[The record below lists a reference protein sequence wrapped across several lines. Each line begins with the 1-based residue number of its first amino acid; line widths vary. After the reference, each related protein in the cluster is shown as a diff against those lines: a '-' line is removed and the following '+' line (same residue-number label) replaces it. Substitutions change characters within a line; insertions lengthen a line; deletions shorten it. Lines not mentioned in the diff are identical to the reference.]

1 MEPQEVSILLLGDAD
16 VGKTTF
22 LSILCFSSD
31 AWHPYH
37 DLTDFPS
44 RLALG
49 PTSSSSALPVLRDLD
64 QPFTFELRGRTRP
77 YTLEFYDTSSP
88 TSYTLLR
95 PNLILLCFSIP
106 SRDSLM
112 SLKGQWKNIVETHF
126 NYDESIPVIVL
137 GLQRDLRRENVDGMV
152 FPQEALRVAAEMR
165 CDRYCECS
173 AVTGELCA
181 EVWEDIVRTA
191 VATTTNDG
199 GRSEPPSC
207 IAM

>member
-1 MEPQEVSILLLGDAD
+1 MESQQVSILLLGDAD

-22 LSILCFSSD
+22 LS
-31 AWHPYH
+31 
-37 DLTDFPS
+37 

-49 PTSSSSALPVLRDLD
+49 PKNATSPLPALRDLD
-64 QPFTFELRGRTRP
+64 QPFTFELRGRKRP

-106 SRDSLM
+106 SRDSLN
-112 SLKGQWKNIVETHF
+112 SLKGQWKHIVETHF

-137 GLQRDLRRENVDGMV
+137 GLQRDLRRENVEGMV
-152 FPQEALRVAAEMR
+152 FAQEALRVAAEMR

-181 EVWEDIVRTA
+181 EVWEDIVKTA
-191 VATTTNDG
+191 VATTTEEG
-199 GRSEPPSC
+199 GKSEPPPC
-207 IAM
+207 ILM

>member
-1 MEPQEVSILLLGDAD
+1 MEPQQVSILLLGDAD

-22 LSILCFSSD
+22 LS
-31 AWHPYH
+31 
-37 DLTDFPS
+37 

-49 PTSSSSALPVLRDLD
+49 PNNTTSSLPALRDLD

-88 TSYTLLR
+88 ESYTLLR
-95 PNLILLCFSIP
+95 PNLILLCFSIT
-106 SRDSLM
+106 SQESLN
-112 SLKGQWKNIVETHF
+112 SLKGRWKHIVETHF

-137 GLQRDLRRENVDGMV
+137 GLQRDLRRDNVQGMV

-181 EVWEDIVRTA
+181 EVWEDIVKTA
-191 VATTTNDG
+191 VATASAQG
-199 GRSEPPSC
+199 GRSEPPAC
-207 IAM
+207 TIM

>member
-1 MEPQEVSILLLGDAD
+1 NMDPQDVSILLLGDAD

-22 LSILCFSSD
+22 LS
-31 AWHPYH
+31 
-37 DLTDFPS
+37 

-49 PTSSSSALPVLRDLD
+49 PTNTSSALPVLRDLD

-137 GLQRDLRRENVDGMV
+137 GLQRDLRREDVEGMV

-181 EVWEDIVRTA
+181 EVWEDVVRTA
-191 VATTTNDG
+191 VATTTNQG
-199 GRSEPPSC
+199 GKSEPPPC
-207 IAM
+207 ILM